1 MKERVKIRQVQVCQ
15 DVWDAVVHPSL
26 IRIPVVLSW
35 GPSGCI
41 RKEPGSDAHKA
52 RECRVVI
59 WFTATDSGNEAV
71 AASTVAVR

>member
-1 MKERVKIRQVQVCQ
+1 MKKRVKIRQVQVCQ

-41 RKEPGSDAHKA
+41 RKESGSDAHKA
-52 RECRVVI
+52 RESRVVVR
-59 WFTATDSGNEAV
+59 FSAARARNKAV
-71 AASTVAVR
+71 AARIVMVR